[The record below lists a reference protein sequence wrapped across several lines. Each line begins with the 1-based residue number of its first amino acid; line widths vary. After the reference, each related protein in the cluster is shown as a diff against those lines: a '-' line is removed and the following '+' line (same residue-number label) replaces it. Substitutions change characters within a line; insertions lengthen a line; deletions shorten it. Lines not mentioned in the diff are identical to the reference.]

1 MTTRIVFLDRAI
13 FANSVKL
20 EAPSFSHEWSDYPET
35 KPHQVVE
42 RLSGC
47 KIAISSKIPIKAPD
61 MDLLPNLKMIAI
73 AGTGTDHIDIEAAT
87 RKGITVANLKGY
99 AWRAVAE
106 HAIALSFSLARNLKS
121 YGNAVAKGHWSDA
134 DAFCW
139 HGGGEIRDLLNSCF
153 AVFGRGAIGA
163 EAGRLASLLGM
174 NVIYA
179 ERRDAKHVRP
189 NYVAFDEALAMADV
203 ISLHCPLIDSTQGMI
218 DESAFAKMN
227 RKPILINCGR
237 GGLVNEMALVK
248 ALNEEQISGAGFDV
262 LSKEPPDIDDPNPFL
277 KLADLPNVI
286 ITPHVGWASGN
297 AMQAAADMLI
307 SNINAFQAGKPEN
320 VVVV

>member
-1 MTTRIVFLDRAI
+1 
-13 FANSVKL
+13 
-20 EAPSFSHEWSDYPET
+20 
-35 KPHQVVE
+35 
-42 RLSGC
+42 
-47 KIAISSKIPIKAPD
+47 
-61 MDLLPNLKMIAI
+61 
-73 AGTGTDHIDIEAAT
+73 
-87 RKGITVANLKGY
+87 
-99 AWRAVAE
+99 
-106 HAIALSFSLARNLKS
+106 
-121 YGNAVAKGHWSDA
+121 
-134 DAFCW
+134 
-139 HGGGEIRDLLNSCF
+139 
-153 AVFGRGAIGA
+153 
-163 EAGRLASLLGM
+163 
-174 NVIYA
+174 
-179 ERRDAKHVRP
+179 
-189 NYVAFDEALAMADV
+189 
-203 ISLHCPLIDSTQGMI
+203 I

-262 LSKEPPDIDDPNPFL
+262 LSKEPPDTDDPNPFL